1 MGILVDLCDTY
12 HEEIPTSYGS
22 SAPVYYYDAEPE
34 EREDRFEMN
43 DDLCVM
49 DGEHFFI
56 RGSIEI
62 PIIGTDEHFIW
73 GVWVSL
79 SEANFDKVNEFW
91 DKQELLEPMFGWLST
106 DLPYE
111 LETVSLK
118 RWFIRERM
126 AFVLI
131 LNWNRQTIL

>member
-1 MGILVDLCDTY
+1 
-12 HEEIPTSYGS
+12 
-22 SAPVYYYDAEPE
+22 
-34 EREDRFEMN
+34 MN

-49 DGEHFFI
+49 DGEHFFM

-79 SEANFDKVNEFW
+79 SEANFDKVNECW

-118 RWFIRERM
+118 RWFIQEPTDHPLAVEFREGITMERVQEI
-126 AFVLI
+126 AEQLCV
-131 LNWNRQTIL
+131 NNEDDEEEC